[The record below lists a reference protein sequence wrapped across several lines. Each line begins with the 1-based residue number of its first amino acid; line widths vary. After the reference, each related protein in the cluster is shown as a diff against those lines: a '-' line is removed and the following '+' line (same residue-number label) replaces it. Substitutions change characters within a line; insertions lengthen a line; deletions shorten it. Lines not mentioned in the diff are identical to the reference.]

1 MSLRRPA
8 IAVTMLLALCAGA
21 AAARAEDK
29 PEDKSRD
36 SKSRDSKSNDSSAD
50 DSAPP
55 WMITSKFPRSANVLP
70 TYPPAAV
77 IASTVSP

>member
-29 PEDKSRD
+29 PDDRSRDSKAPDSKSPD
-36 SKSRDSKSNDSSAD
+36 SKSRDSKSPDS
-50 DSAPP
+50 
-55 WMITSKFPRSANVLP
+55 K
-70 TYPPAAV
+70 
-77 IASTVSP
+77 